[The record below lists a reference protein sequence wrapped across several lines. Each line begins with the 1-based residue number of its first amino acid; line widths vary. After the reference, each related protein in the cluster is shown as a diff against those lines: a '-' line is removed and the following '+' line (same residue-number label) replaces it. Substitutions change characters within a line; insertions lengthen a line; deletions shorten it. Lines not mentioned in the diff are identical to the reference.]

1 MAQLK
6 LTAFYS
12 KPPALSSDNE
22 DSSSTT
28 KEPSMKDQPSA
39 SEKAEGENS
48 SKKKGTNTSVKRF
61 QTSWLSEFSWLRY
74 DANHGTMHCIT
85 CEKFD
90 KAAERSVFVKGCKNY
105 QRSALTR
112 HQTESNTHL
121 AATQAKKQC
130 AYMEAARN
138 IVNEK
143 LEPILEAQLRTAL
156 YMAKEN
162 TANRKFLNLIDLQVW
177 L

>member
-12 KPPALSSDNE
+12 KPSALSSNNE
-22 DSSSTT
+22 ETTST
-28 KEPSMKDQPSA
+28 KEPSVKDQPSA
-39 SEKAEGENS
+39 TEKVEGENS
-48 SKKKGTNTSVKRF
+48 SKKRVTNTSVKRF

-74 DANHGTMHCIT
+74 DTNHGTMHCIT

-90 KAAERSVFVKGCKNY
+90 KAADRSVFVKGCTNY

-156 YMAKEN
+156 FMAKEN
-162 TANRKFLNLIDLQVW
+162 TANRKFLNLIDLQV
-177 L
+177 